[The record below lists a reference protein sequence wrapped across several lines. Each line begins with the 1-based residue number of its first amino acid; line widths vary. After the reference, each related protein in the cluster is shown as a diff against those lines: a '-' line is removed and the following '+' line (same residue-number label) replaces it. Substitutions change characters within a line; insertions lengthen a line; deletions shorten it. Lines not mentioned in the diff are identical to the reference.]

1 MLINQTFEKLH
12 DLRLGTLARA
22 YREQLDE
29 GSAGALSFDDRFGL
43 LVDREWTTRQETK
56 IQTRLKKAKL
66 KQPARYEDTD
76 YRHPRGLEKQVMLD
90 LYTCQWVKAK
100 RNIIFTGA
108 TGLGKSWLACSLADK
123 ACREGYTSYYARVP
137 TFLHELALARADGS
151 YLKRLNYLAKVDIL
165 VLDDWALSAVEGI
178 SLETILDVI
187 DDRTG
192 KRSTIVTSQAPV
204 AKWHDMFG
212 DPSTADALLDRI
224 LGQAL
229 EIKLKG
235 ESIRRT
241 VKKSIPT

>member
-1 MLINQTFEKLH
+1 MLIAQTFEKLYE
-12 DLRLGTLARA
+12 LRLGAVARA
-22 YREQLDE
+22 YQEQIDS
-29 GSAGALSFDDRFGL
+29 GSAGHLSFDDRLGL
-43 LVDREWTTRQETK
+43 LVDREWTMRQETK
-56 IQTRLKKAKL
+56 TGNRLKKARL
-66 KQPARYEDTD
+66 KQPARWEDTD

-90 LYTCQWVKAK
+90 LYTCQWVKAR
-100 RNIIFTGA
+100 RNVILTGP
-108 TGLGKSWLACSLADK
+108 TGLGKSWLACALADK

-151 YLKRLNYLAKVDIL
+151 YLKQLASLAKIDVL
-165 VLDDWALSAVEGI
+165 VLDDWALCAIEGD
-178 SLETILDVI
+178 SLQAILDVI

-224 LGQAL
+224 LGSAQ

-235 ESIRRT
+235 ESIRKT
-241 VKKSIPT
+241 VRKSGV

>member
-1 MLINQTFEKLH
+1 MLVAQTFEKLY
-12 DLRLGTLARA
+12 DLRLGVLARA
-22 YREQLDE
+22 YQEQID
-29 GSAGALSFDDRFGL
+29 AGDVGNLSFDDRLGL

-56 IQTRLKKAKL
+56 THNRLKKARL
-66 KQPARYEDTD
+66 KQQARWEDTD

-100 RNIIFTGA
+100 RNIIFTGP
-108 TGLGKSWLACSLADK
+108 TGLGKSWLACALADK

-137 TFLHELALARADGS
+137 TFLHELAIARADGS
-151 YLKRLNYLAKVDIL
+151 YLKQLAALSKIDVLI
-165 VLDDWALSAVEGI
+165 LDDWALCAVEGD
-178 SLETILDVI
+178 SLQAILDVI

-204 AKWHDMFG
+204 SKWHDMFG

-224 LGQAL
+224 LGSAQ

-235 ESIRRT
+235 ESIRKS
-241 VKKSIPT
+241 VKKSGA

>member
-1 MLINQTFEKLH
+1 MLIAQTFEKLYEM
-12 DLRLGTLARA
+12 RLGALARA
-22 YREQLDE
+22 YQEQIDA
-29 GSAGALSFDDRFGL
+29 GSVGHLSFDDRFGL

-56 IQTRLKKAKL
+56 TGNRLKKARL
-66 KQPARYEDTD
+66 KQLAHWEDTD

-100 RNIIFTGA
+100 RNVIFTGP
-108 TGLGKSWLACSLADK
+108 TGLGKSWLACALADK

-151 YLKRLNYLAKVDIL
+151 YLKQLASLAKIDVL
-165 VLDDWALSAVEGI
+165 VLDDWALCPIEGD
-178 SLETILDVI
+178 SLQAILDVI

-212 DPSTADALLDRI
+212 DPSTADALLDRV
-224 LGQAL
+224 LGTAQ

-235 ESIRRT
+235 ESIRKT
-241 VKKSIPT
+241 VRKTGG